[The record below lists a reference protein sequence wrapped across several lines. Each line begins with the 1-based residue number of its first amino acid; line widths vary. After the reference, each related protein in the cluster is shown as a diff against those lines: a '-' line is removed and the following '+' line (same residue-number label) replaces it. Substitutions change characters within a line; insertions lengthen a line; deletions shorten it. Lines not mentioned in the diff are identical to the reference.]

1 MTTRDFNDEREFKNL
16 RIKKSIFQEV
26 GSYAYDNDLSFAR
39 CIETAICEWLDRQ
52 YEAADKEVA
61 A

>member
-52 YEAADKEVA
+52 YEAADKDVA

>member
-1 MTTRDFNDEREFKNL
+1 MSIRDFSHENEFKNL
-16 RIKKSIFQEV
+16 RIKKSIFQEI
-26 GSYAYDNDLSFAR
+26 GSYAYDNDLSLAR
-39 CIETAICEWLDRQ
+39 CVETALCEWLDRQ